1 MTTTT
6 PASGLR
12 RPLPRLVRLLPP
24 ALLALVALL
33 LPYLLPGDRWVRVAA
48 LALIYIALASGLN
61 ILVGLTGLLDLGFIA
76 FFIVGAYTTAIL
88 TVRLFIDQLGFEP
101 ESLWWLFPVSLVAAL
116 LLAGLAG
123 AIIGYP
129 TLRARGDYLAIMT
142 LAFGEIVRIVSINWI
157 DLTGGSVGIRNIPPF
172 GIGGI
177 ELVSPAANY
186 YVVLA
191 MVVVVLA
198 ALAGVIASP
207 IGRAWVAIRE
217 DELVASSMGI
227 RTRRYKLLAYVCGAS
242 IAGVTGVFF
251 AHMQQFINPDS
262 FTLED
267 NFIVLSLVILGG
279 AGTYWGP
286 VVGATLWIFFQA
298 IARDWTIVQEHPEFR
313 TGLLALI
320 VVVLM
325 ILRPGGIVSRRLK
338 LTRSAGAG
346 AGAGTAA
353 PAVVPDARGGA
364 ASPVTPDAPPT
375 QTATAP
381 AREAGPAA
389 GTPVLVV
396 DGVGRTFGGLTALGS
411 VGFEVRR
418 GEILGLMGPNGAGKS
433 TLLNVLSGVTKP
445 SRGSI
450 TFYGDRIDGLESDR
464 VSVKGVARTFQ
475 TVRLFWDM
483 TVLENLLVGAH
494 ERLRG
499 WVPAFALRLP
509 KHRHDEAVALAD
521 ADELLRFTG
530 VAGERSRRASA
541 LSYDSQ
547 RRVEIA
553 RALMTKPRLLLLDEP
568 AAGMN
573 ESETRALAALI
584 SAIRDAGT
592 DVVLIEHDMD
602 LLMSVSDR
610 IVVLD
615 HGEVIATGTPDEV
628 RRDPAVLEAYLGS
641 GA

>member
-1 MTTTT
+1 
-6 PASGLR
+6 
-12 RPLPRLVRLLPP
+12 VRLIPP
-24 ALLALVALL
+24 LLLALVAVL

-88 TVRLFIDQLGFEP
+88 TVRLFTDQLGFAP

-123 AIIGYP
+123 AVIGYP

-157 DLTGGSVGIRNIPPF
+157 ELTGGSVGIRGIPPF
-172 GIGGI
+172 GVGDI

-186 YVVLA
+186 YVVLV
-191 MVVVVLA
+191 MVVVMLA
-198 ALAGVIASP
+198 ALAGVVASP

-227 RTRRYKLLAYVCGAS
+227 RTRRYKLLAYICGAS

-298 IARDWTIVQEHPEFR
+298 IARDWAIVQEHPEFR
-313 TGLLALI
+313 TGFLALI
-320 VVVLM
+320 VIVLM

-338 LTRSAGAG
+338 LTRTRQVNDVEARVVTGVV
-346 AGAGTAA
+346 TEAA
-353 PAVVPDARGGA
+353 PEAVSDAVVEQ
-364 ASPVTPDAPPT
+364 V
-375 QTATAP
+375 
-381 AREAGPAA
+381 AGPAA
-389 GTPVLVV
+389 SDGAPPGSPVLVV
-396 DGVGRTFGGLTALGS
+396 DGVGRAFGGLTALGS
-411 VGFEVRR
+411 VSFEVRR

-445 SRGSI
+445 SRGTI
-450 TFYGDRIDGLESDR
+450 ALYGDRIDGLEADR
-464 VSVKGVARTFQ
+464 VSVRGVARTFQ

-509 KHRHDEAVALAD
+509 RHRHDEARALAEAD
-521 ADELLRFTG
+521 ALLQFTG
-530 VAGERSRRASA
+530 VWDERFRRASA
-541 LSYDSQ
+541 LTYDSQ

-553 RALMTKPRLLLLDEP
+553 RALMTRPRLLLLDEP

-573 ESETRALAALI
+573 ETETRALAALI
-584 SAIRDAGT
+584 SAIRDSGV
-592 DVVLIEHDMD
+592 DIVLIEHDMD

-628 RRDPAVLEAYLGS
+628 RKDPAVLEAYLGS
-641 GA
+641 DA

>member
-1 MTTTT
+1 MTTSTPTT
-6 PASGLR
+6 SS
-12 RPLPRLVRLLPP
+12 RLLRLIPP
-24 ALLALVALL
+24 AVLAIVALLAPV
-33 LPYLLPGDRWVRVAA
+33 LLPGDRWVRVAA

-88 TVRLFIDQLGFEP
+88 TVRLFIDQLGFDP
-101 ESLWWLFPVSLVAAL
+101 DSLWWLFPVSLVAAL
-116 LLAGLAG
+116 LLAGIAG

-172 GIGGI
+172 GVGSV

-191 MVVVVLA
+191 MVVVILV
-198 ALAGVIASP
+198 ALAGVVASP
-207 IGRAWVAIRE
+207 VGRAWVAIRE

-313 TGLLALI
+313 TGFLALI
-320 VVVLM
+320 VIVLM

-338 LTRSAGAG
+338 LTRSSGAVVG
-346 AGAGTAA
+346 AVALATPAADATTAA
-353 PAVVPDARGGA
+353 VPDAAVPASGA
-364 ASPVTPDAPPT
+364 PIEPQAD
-375 QTATAP
+375 
-381 AREAGPAA
+381 GPAL

-411 VGFEVRR
+411 VSFEVRR

-445 SRGSI
+445 SHGTI
-450 TFYGDRIDGLESDR
+450 TFRGERIDGLESDR
-464 VSVKGVARTFQ
+464 VSVRGIARTFQ

-483 TVLENLLVGAH
+483 TVLENMLVGAH

-509 KHRHDEAVALAD
+509 RHRHDESAALAE
-521 ADELLRFTG
+521 AATLLEFAG
-530 VAGERSRRASA
+530 VGERRNDRASS
-541 LSYDSQ
+541 LSYDAQ

-553 RALMTKPRLLLLDEP
+553 RALMTRPSILLLDEP

-573 ESETRALAALI
+573 ESETRELASLI
-584 SAIRDAGT
+584 TAIRDAGT
-592 DVVLIEHDMD
+592 DIVLIEHDMD

-615 HGEVIATGTPDEV
+615 HGEVIASGTPDEV
-628 RRDPAVLEAYLGS
+628 RREPAVLEAYLGS
-641 GA
+641 DA

>member
-1 MTTTT
+1 MTTSTSAT
-6 PASGLR
+6 SS
-12 RPLPRLVRLLPP
+12 RLLRLIPP
-24 ALLALVALL
+24 AVLAIVALLAPV
-33 LPYLLPGDRWVRVAA
+33 LLPGDRWVRVAA

-88 TVRLFIDQLGFEP
+88 TVRLFVDQLGFDP
-101 ESLWWLFPVSLVAAL
+101 DSLWWLFPVSLVAAL
-116 LLAGLAG
+116 LLAGIAG

-172 GIGGI
+172 GVGSV

-191 MVVVVLA
+191 MVVVILV
-198 ALAGVIASP
+198 ALAGVVASP
-207 IGRAWVAIRE
+207 VGRAWVAIRE

-313 TGLLALI
+313 TGFLALI
-320 VVVLM
+320 VIVLM

-338 LTRSAGAG
+338 LTRGS
-346 AGAGTAA
+346 T
-353 PAVVPDARGGA
+353 PAETKPEGVIMP
-364 ASPVTPDAPPT
+364 PVENVIT
-375 QTATAP
+375 
-381 AREAGPAA
+381 PAA
-389 GTPVLVV
+389 DSVAPGTPVLVV

-411 VGFEVRR
+411 VSFEVRR

-445 SRGSI
+445 SRGTI
-450 TFYGDRIDGLESDR
+450 TFRGERIDGLESDR
-464 VSVKGVARTFQ
+464 VSVRGIARTFQ

-483 TVLENLLVGAH
+483 TVLENMLVGAH

-509 KHRHDEAVALAD
+509 RHRHDESAALAE
-521 ADELLRFTG
+521 AGILLEFAG
-530 VAGERSRRASA
+530 VGERRNDRASS
-541 LSYDSQ
+541 LSYDAQ

-553 RALMTKPRLLLLDEP
+553 RALMTRPSILLLDEP

-573 ESETRALAALI
+573 ESETRELASLI
-584 SAIRDAGT
+584 TAIRDAGT
-592 DVVLIEHDMD
+592 DIVLIEHDMD

-615 HGEVIATGTPDEV
+615 HGEVIASGTPDEV
-628 RRDPAVLEAYLGS
+628 RREPAVLEAYLGS
-641 GA
+641 DA

>member
-1 MTTTT
+1 MIVKSSW
-6 PASGLR
+6 A
-12 RPLPRLVRLLPP
+12 LPRLTRLAIP
-24 ALLALVALL
+24 AVLALVAVL
-33 LPYLLPGDRWVRVAA
+33 LPFILPGDRWVRVAA

-88 TVRLFIDQLGFEP
+88 TVQLFVNQLGFDP
-101 ESLWWLFPVSLVAAL
+101 DTLWWLFPVSLVGAL
-116 LLAGLAG
+116 VLAGIAG
-123 AIIGYP
+123 CILGYP

-142 LAFGEIVRIVSINWI
+142 LAFGEIVRLVSINWI
-157 DLTGGSVGIRNIPPF
+157 GLTGGSVGIRGIPPF
-172 GIGGI
+172 AIGDL
-177 ELVSPAANY
+177 ELTSPSANY

-191 MVVVVLA
+191 MVVVILV
-198 ALAGVIASP
+198 ALAGVVASP
-207 IGRAWVAIRE
+207 VGRAWVAIRE

-279 AGTYWGP
+279 AGTFWGP

-313 TGLLALI
+313 TGFLALI

-325 ILRPGGIVSRRLK
+325 IVRPGGIVSRKLK
-338 LTRSAGAG
+338 LTRS
-346 AGAGTAA
+346 
-353 PAVVPDARGGA
+353 GGDVER
-364 ASPVTPDAPPT
+364 PEPR
-375 QTATAP
+375 TAP
-381 AREAGPAA
+381 AGLEPDPIEAGA
-389 GTPVLVV
+389 PVLVV
-396 DGVGRTFGGLTALGS
+396 DTVGRTFGGLTALGS
-411 VGFEVRR
+411 VSFEVRR

-450 TFYGDRIDGLESDR
+450 TFRGDRIDGLDSDR

-475 TVRLFWDM
+475 TVRLFWQM

-509 KHRHDEAVALAD
+509 RHRHDEARALTEAGSVLEF
-521 ADELLRFTG
+521 AGVWDERT
-530 VAGERSRRASA
+530 RRASA

-553 RALMTKPRLLLLDEP
+553 RALMTRPKLLLLDEP

-573 ESETRALAALI
+573 ESETKALASLI
-584 SAIRDAGT
+584 TAIRDSGT

-628 RRDPAVLEAYLGS
+628 RRNPAVLEAYLGS
-641 GA
+641 DA